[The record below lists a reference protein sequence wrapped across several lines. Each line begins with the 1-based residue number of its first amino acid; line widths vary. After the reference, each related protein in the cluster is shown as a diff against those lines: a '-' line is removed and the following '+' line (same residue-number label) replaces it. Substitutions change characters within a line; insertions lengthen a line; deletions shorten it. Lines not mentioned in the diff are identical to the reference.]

1 MTERGLPGTSGAPAC
16 PFVAFEDDRESRA
29 ASPDHRHRC
38 YAELVPSPRAAA
50 HQEAYCLS
58 SAFPVCPTFQD
69 WARREAAQAAAG
81 PGGRQRTAPAGEP
94 GGPGQP
100 GERGEPEGPGAAPEW
115 GGDAEPRHAPVT
127 PPPVQR
133 NPPRDWA
140 APPPWAT
147 GAGMGASGAR
157 RSAGEAGSGGYL
169 AEREPGQGLAGSA
182 ADRLAAELPDA
193 SGRTG
198 ATGAAAE
205 RAPRDL
211 APDPELAGLVSGRFD
226 PPDISRPQP
235 RPAVIVPRE
244 GGVHAGPD
252 GDDDRDYLP
261 PTRGSR
267 RPTVSSTRRSSR
279 HHEREVIEGPSWERA
294 RRFEAY
300 PTLRAR
306 TGLSF
311 GPPPRIALLAG
322 ALVVAAVALFFLP
335 ALLGVGGGGGDEESP
350 QPSASASAGV
360 ASPSVAPTEP
370 PAPTPQVYVIKAGDT
385 LSTVAAEHG
394 ITLQELLDA
403 NPTIENPDLIAIGDE
418 IIIPT
423 APPEEFIDPSASPS

>member
-1 MTERGLPGTSGAPAC
+1 MSGAPAC
-16 PFVAFEDDRESRA
+16 PFVAFEDDRESRS

-38 YAELVPSPRAAA
+38 YADLVPSPRAAA

-81 PGGRQRTAPAGEP
+81 PGGRGRPASAGEP
-94 GGPGQP
+94 GRADD
-100 GERGEPEGPGAAPEW
+100 RGDAGAQEEAPEW
-115 GGDAEPRHAPVT
+115 GGDAAPRHSPAT

-147 GAGMGASGAR
+147 GAGMSASGSR
-157 RSAGEAGSGGYL
+157 RSGGDAGSSGYL
-169 AEREPGQGLAGSA
+169 GDREAGQGLAGSA
-182 ADRLAAELPDA
+182 ADRLATALP
-193 SGRTG
+193 SGSDRG
-198 ATGAAAE
+198 E
-205 RAPRDL
+205 RAATSGAVGQTPRDL
-211 APDPELAGLVSGRFD
+211 AADPELAGLVSGRFD
-226 PPDISRPQP
+226 PPDIARPEP

-244 GGVHAGPD
+244 GGVH
-252 GDDDRDYLP
+252 GDAHEDHDRDYLP
-261 PTRGSR
+261 PTRGGR
-267 RPTVSSTRRSSR
+267 RPTVSSSRRSPR

-306 TGLSF
+306 TGLNL
-311 GPPPRIALLAG
+311 GPPPRIALMAG

-370 PAPTPQVYVIKAGDT
+370 PAPTPQVYIIKAGDT
-385 LSTVAAEHG
+385 LSSVAADHG
-394 ITLQELLDA
+394 ITLQELLAA
-403 NPTIENPDLIAIGDE
+403 NPTIEDPDRIAIGDE
-418 IIIPT
+418 IIIPS